1 MEIRPERPGDEAAI
15 ANVIEAAFA
24 LAEHRDGT
32 EAQIVS
38 RLRADGALTLS
49 LVAVDDGTIVGH
61 VAFSPVTIDG
71 ADLNW
76 FGLGPV
82 AVQPDQQ
89 GKGLGSS
96 LISEGL
102 DRLREIGASGC
113 VLVGEPEYYGRFG
126 FRADERLL
134 YPGLPP
140 AYFQALSFCD
150 DLPAGTVAYH
160 SAFA

>member
-15 ANVIEAAFA
+15 AEVIEAAFA

-32 EAQIVS
+32 EAQIVE
-38 RLRADGALTLS
+38 RLREDAALTLS

-71 ADLNW
+71 ADHKW

-82 AVQPDQQ
+82 AVQPNQQ
-89 GKGLGSS
+89 GKGLGSW
-96 LISEGL
+96 LIRDGL
-102 DRLREIGASGC
+102 DRLLEIGAAGC
-113 VLVGEPEYYGRFG
+113 VLVGEPEYYARFG
-126 FRADERLL
+126 FQSDEGLV

-140 AYFQALSFCD
+140 EYFQALSFSG

>member
-15 ANVIEAAFA
+15 AEVIEAAFA

-38 RLRADGALTLS
+38 RLREDGALTLS

-96 LISEGL
+96 LIREGL
-102 DRLREIGASGC
+102 DRLREIGAAGC
-113 VLVGEPEYYGRFG
+113 VLVGEPDYYCRFG
-126 FRADERLL
+126 FHADERLL
-134 YPGLPP
+134 YPGLPQ
-140 AYFQALSFCD
+140 AYFQALSFSG

>member
-15 ANVIEAAFA
+15 AELIEAAFA

-32 EAQIVS
+32 EAQIVE
-38 RLRADGALTLS
+38 RLRKNGALTLS
-49 LVAVDDGTIVGH
+49 LVAVDEGRIVGH

-71 ADLNW
+71 ADLQW

-96 LISEGL
+96 LIREGL
-102 DRLREIGASGC
+102 DRLQEIGAAGC
-113 VLVGEPEYYGRFG
+113 VLVGEPDYYCRFG
-126 FRADERLL
+126 FHADERLL

-140 AYFQALSFCD
+140 AYF
-150 DLPAGTVAYH
+150 
-160 SAFA
+160 

>member
-15 ANVIEAAFA
+15 AEVIEAAFA

-32 EAQIVS
+32 EAQIVD
-38 RLRADGALTLS
+38 RLREHGALSLS
-49 LVAVDDGTIVGH
+49 LVAVEGDAIVGH

-82 AVQPDQQ
+82 AVLPYLQ

-96 LISEGL
+96 LIRNGL
-102 DRLREIGASGC
+102 DRLREIGAAGC

-126 FRADERLL
+126 FRADERLV

-140 AYFQALSFCD
+140 IYFQALPLGD
-150 DLPAGTVAYH
+150 DLPTGTVAYH
-160 SAFA
+160 SAFG